1 MGVRFRLAAASAVAV
16 IAAVQAAQS
25 PARAQSQ
32 SETVVLPQV
41 SVSATG
47 IATPLDQ
54 IASSVTVIT
63 AADIARSQRRT
74 LPDVLSNV
82 PGLNVVQTGG
92 PGGQTAIFMRG
103 TNSNHIKVLLDGID
117 VGDPSTPNGA
127 IDLAHIATGDI
138 ERVEVLR
145 GPQGGLYGA
154 NSIGGVISIT
164 TRKGEG
170 PAKARATLEGGA
182 LGTFNQSAALSGARD
197 RFDYAF
203 SVAHLR
209 STNVDVTPAYVLPA
223 GQAANPNSYDNMT
236 YSTRLGAQ
244 VTDDLRVNLI
254 GRYVDGRLKYTND
267 DPTTFPFTPYA
278 TRSDYVSKSF
288 FGRAEAV
295 YAALD
300 GRFINT
306 VGVNIADN
314 RRSNKDPNANPATTN
329 NGTRTAVNWRGEVA
343 VAKGHTLVLGAER
356 SIERAD
362 SQAYAMF
369 GGAPI
374 SYSARNGNTAGYV
387 EMQSQFAGRFFI
399 VGNMRIDDDDNFGS
413 HTTWRVAPAF
423 IVPGS
428 ETRLKGSYG
437 TAFKAPTLYELYG
450 VGDFNYVGNPNLRP
464 ETSKGWEVGFEQPLF
479 GDRLRFGVTYFRNDI
494 KDLINSQTTPVN
506 TYVNVGKAKTEGYEA
521 FVDLKATDRLR
532 FHADYTRTDAT
543 DEIANTELLRRPK
556 HKANFTASYQASD
569 ALGLSASVV
578 YVGPWMDFDRQGL
591 WFTPRDFQGYTVVN
605 IAASYAVNDKVTVF
619 GRVDNL
625 FDKRYE
631 VPVGW
636 NAPGVGVFGGI
647 KVSTL

>member
-1 MGVRFRLAAASAVAV
+1 MGVRFRLAAASAAAV
-16 IAAVQAAQS
+16 IAAVQAAPS
-25 PARAQSQ
+25 PAQAQSQ
-32 SETVVLPQV
+32 SAPVVLPEV

-54 IASSVTVIT
+54 IGSSVTVIT
-63 AADIARSQRRT
+63 AADIERTQRRT
-74 LPDVLSNV
+74 LPDVLNNV

-103 TNSNHIKVLLDGID
+103 TNSNHVKVLLDGID
-117 VGDPSTPNGA
+117 IGDPSTPNGA
-127 IDLAHIATGDI
+127 VDLAHIATGDI

-164 TRKGEG
+164 TKKGEG

-182 LGTFNQSAALSGARD
+182 LGTFNQSAAVSGAKD

-209 STNVDVTPAYVLPA
+209 SSHIDVTPTYVLPP
-223 GQAANPNSYDNMT
+223 GQSANPNSYDNMT

-254 GRYVDGRLKYTND
+254 GRYADIRLKYTND
-267 DPTTFPFTPYA
+267 DPTTFPITPYA
-278 TRSDYVSKSF
+278 TRSDYGNKAF

-314 RRSNKDPNANPATTN
+314 KRTNKDPNANPETTN
-329 NGTRTAVNWRGEVA
+329 DGTRTAVNWRGQIA

-356 SIERAD
+356 STERAN
-362 SQAYAMF
+362 SQSYAIF

-374 SYSARNGNTAGYV
+374 SYSAKNGNTAGYV
-387 EMQSQFAGRFFI
+387 EMQSQFAERFFI
-399 VGNMRIDDDDNFGS
+399 VGNLRVDDDDMFGS
-413 HTTWRVAPAF
+413 HRTWRVAPAF

-428 ETRLKGSYG
+428 ETKLKGSYG

-494 KDLINSQTTPVN
+494 KDLINNVFAPVN

-521 FVDLKATDRLR
+521 FVDIKATDRLR

-556 HKANFTASYQASD
+556 HKANFTAQYQASD
-569 ALGLSASVV
+569 ALGLSASLV

-591 WFTPRDFQGYTVVN
+591 WFPARDFQGYTVVN
-605 IAASYAVNDKVTVF
+605 IAANYEVNKQVTVF

-636 NAPGVGVFGGI
+636 KAPGVGVFGGI

>member
-1 MGVRFRLAAASAVAV
+1 MGIRFHLAAATAVAA
-16 IAAVQAAQS
+16 IAAAQTAS
-25 PARAQSQ
+25 AQQ
-32 SETVVLPQV
+32 SEPIELPRV

-54 IASSVTVIT
+54 IGSSVTVIT
-63 AADIARSQRRT
+63 AADIERTQRRT
-74 LPDVLSNV
+74 LPDVLNNV

-103 TNSNHIKVLLDGID
+103 TNSNHIKVLIDGID
-117 VGDPSTPNGA
+117 IGDPSTPNGA
-127 IDLAHIATGDI
+127 IDLAHISTSDI
-138 ERVEVLR
+138 ARVEVLR

-164 TRKGEG
+164 TKKGEG
-170 PAKARATLEGGA
+170 PAKATATLEGGA
-182 LGTFNQSAALSGARD
+182 LGTFNQSAAVSGAKD
-197 RFDYAF
+197 RFDYVF
-203 SVAHLR
+203 GVTHLR
-209 STNVDVTPAYVLPA
+209 SSHVDVTPASVLPA
-223 GQAANPNSYDNMT
+223 GQAANPNSYDNLT
-236 YSTRLGAQ
+236 YSTRFGAKL
-244 VTDDLRVNLI
+244 TDDLKVNLI
-254 GRYVDGRLKYTND
+254 GRYLDARLKYTND
-267 DPTTFPFTPYA
+267 DPTTLPFTPYA
-278 TRSDYVSKSF
+278 TRSDYTSKAF

-295 YAALD
+295 YAAFD

-306 VGVNIADN
+306 VGVNISDTHRVN
-314 RRSNKDPNANPATTN
+314 QDPNANPATTN
-329 NGTRTAVNWRGEVA
+329 DGTRTAENWRGEIA
-343 VAKGHTLVLGAER
+343 LAKGHTLMLGAER
-356 SIERAD
+356 SNERAN
-362 SQAYAMF
+362 SQSYAMF

-374 SYSARNGNTAGYV
+374 SYSASNGNTAGYV
-387 EMQSQFAGRFFI
+387 EMQSQFAERLFI
-399 VGNMRIDDDDNFGS
+399 VGNLRVDDDDKFGS

-423 IVPGS
+423 IVPG
-428 ETRLKGSYG
+428 TDTKLKGSYG

-450 VGDFNYVGNPNLRP
+450 VGDFNYVGNPSLRP
-464 ETSKGWEVGFEQPLF
+464 ETSKGWELGFEQPLF
-479 GDRLRFGVTYFRNDI
+479 GDRVRFGLTYFRNDI
-494 KDLINSQTTPVN
+494 QDLINNVFAPLN

-521 FVDLKATDRLR
+521 FVDIKATDRLR

-543 DEIANTELLRRPK
+543 DEIANTELLRRPR

-591 WFTPRDFQGYTVVN
+591 WFPARDVQGYTVVN
-605 IAASYAVNDKVTVF
+605 IAANYVVNNQISIF

>member
-1 MGVRFRLAAASAVAV
+1 MGVRFRLAAASAAAV
-16 IAAVQAAQS
+16 IAALEAASAQQAA
-25 PARAQSQ
+25 P
-32 SETVVLPQV
+32 VVLPEV
-41 SVSATG
+41 TVSATG

-54 IASSVTVIT
+54 IGSSVTVIT
-63 AADIARSQRRT
+63 AADIERTQRRT
-74 LPDVLSNV
+74 LPDVLNNV

-117 VGDPSTPNGA
+117 IGDVSSPNGA
-127 IDLAHIATGDI
+127 VDLAHIATGDI

-164 TRKGEG
+164 TKKGEG

-182 LGTFNQSAALSGARD
+182 LGTFNQSAALSGSKD

-209 STNVDVTPAYVLPA
+209 SSHIDVTPTSVLPP
-223 GQAANPNSYDNMT
+223 GQSANPNSYDNMT
-236 YSTRLGAQ
+236 YSTRLGMK
-244 VTDDLRVNLI
+244 VTDDLKVNLI
-254 GRYVDGRLKYTND
+254 GRYVDIKLKYSND
-267 DPTTFPFTPYA
+267 DPTAFPSTPYP
-278 TRSDYVSKSF
+278 TRSDYANKAF

-306 VGVNIADN
+306 VGVNFADN
-314 RRSNKDPNANPATTN
+314 RRSNKDPNANPESTN
-329 NGTRTAVNWRGEVA
+329 DGTRTAVNWRGEIA

-356 SIERAD
+356 SQERANT
-362 SQAYAMF
+362 QTYAMF
-369 GGAPI
+369 GGAPL
-374 SYSARNGNTAGYV
+374 SYSASNGNTAGYV
-387 EMQSQFAGRFFI
+387 EMQSQFAERFFI
-399 VGNMRIDDDDNFGS
+399 VGNARIDDDDKFGS
-413 HTTWRVAPAF
+413 HNTWRVAPAF
-423 IVPGS
+423 LVPGT
-428 ETRLKGSYG
+428 ETKLKGSYG

-464 ETSKGWEVGFEQPLF
+464 ETSKGWELGFEQPLF
-479 GDRLRFGVTYFRNDI
+479 GDRVRFGVTYFRNDI
-494 KDLINSQTTPVN
+494 KDLINNVFAPVN

-521 FVDLKATDRLR
+521 FVDVKATDRLR

-556 HKANFTASYQASD
+556 HKANFTASYQAND

-591 WFTPRDFQGYTVVN
+591 WFPARDFQGYTVVN
-605 IAASYAVNDKVTVF
+605 IAANYVVNKQVTVF

-636 NAPGVGVFGGI
+636 KAPGVGVFGGI

>member
-1 MGVRFRLAAASAVAV
+1 MGVRFRLAAASAMAV
-16 IAAVQAAQS
+16 IAAVEAAS
-25 PARAQSQ
+25 AQQ
-32 SETVVLPQV
+32 SEPVVLPQV

-54 IASSVTVIT
+54 VGSSVTVIT
-63 AADIARSQRRT
+63 AADIERTQRRT
-74 LPDVLSNV
+74 LPDVLNNV

-117 VGDPSTPNGA
+117 IGDPSTPNGA
-127 IDLAHIATGDI
+127 VDLAHIATGDI

-164 TRKGEG
+164 TKKGEG

-182 LGTFNQSAALSGARD
+182 LGTFNQSAAVSGAKD

-209 STNVDVTPAYVLPA
+209 SSRIDVTPTYVLPA

-254 GRYVDGRLKYTND
+254 GRYADIRLKYSND
-267 DPTTFPFTPYA
+267 DPSTFPTTPYA
-278 TRSDYVSKSF
+278 TRSDYGNKAF

-314 RRSNKDPNANPATTN
+314 KRTNKDPNANPETTN
-329 NGTRTAVNWRGEVA
+329 DGTRTAVNWRGQIA

-356 SIERAD
+356 STERAN
-362 SQAYAMF
+362 SQTYAIF

-374 SYSARNGNTAGYV
+374 SYSAKNGNTAGYV
-387 EMQSQFAGRFFI
+387 EMQSQFAERFFI
-399 VGNMRIDDDDNFGS
+399 VGNLRVDDDDMFGS

-428 ETRLKGSYG
+428 ETKLKGSYG

-450 VGDFNYVGNPNLRP
+450 VGDFNYVGNPNLKP

-494 KDLINSQTTPVN
+494 KDLINNVFTPVN

-521 FVDLKATDRLR
+521 FVDIKATDRLR

-591 WFTPRDFQGYTVVN
+591 WFTARDFQGYTVVN
-605 IAASYAVNDKVTVF
+605 IAANYEVNKQVTVF

-636 NAPGVGVFGGI
+636 KAPGVGVFGGI

>member
-16 IAAVQAAQS
+16 IAAMQAAQR
-25 PARAQSQ
+25 PAQAQSPSQ
-32 SETVVLPQV
+32 TVVLPEV

-54 IASSVTVIT
+54 VGSSVTVIT
-63 AADIARSQRRT
+63 AADIARQQRRT
-74 LPDVLSNV
+74 LPDVLNNV

-103 TNSNHIKVLLDGID
+103 TNSNHVKVLLDGID
-117 VGDPSTPNGA
+117 IGDVSAPNGA
-127 IDLAHIATGDI
+127 VDLAHIATGDI

-164 TRKGEG
+164 TKKGEG
-170 PAKARATLEGGA
+170 PAKATATLEGGA
-182 LGTFNQSAALSGARD
+182 LGTFNQSAGVSGSKD

-203 SVAHLR
+203 NVTHLR
-209 STNVDVTPAYVLPA
+209 SSHVDVTPSYVLPP

-236 YSTRLGAQ
+236 YSTRLGAK

-254 GRYVDGRLKYTND
+254 GRYTDIRLKYSND
-267 DPTTFPFTPYA
+267 DPTVFPSTPYP
-278 TRSDYVSKSF
+278 TRSDYGNKAF

-306 VGVNIADN
+306 LGVNIADN
-314 RRSNKDPNANPATTN
+314 RRTNKDPNANPETTN

-356 SIERAD
+356 SSERANT
-362 SQAYAMF
+362 QTYAMF
-369 GGAPI
+369 GGAPL
-374 SYSARNGNTAGYV
+374 SYSGKNGNTAGYV
-387 EMQSQFAGRFFI
+387 EMQSQFAERFFI
-399 VGNMRIDDDDNFGS
+399 VGNLRVDDDDNFGS

-423 IVPGS
+423 IMPGS
-428 ETRLKGSYG
+428 ETKLKGSYG
-437 TAFKAPTLYELYG
+437 TSFKAPTLYELYG
-450 VGDFNYVGNPNLRP
+450 IGDFNYVGNPNLKP

-494 KDLINSQTTPVN
+494 KDLINAVFVPVN
-506 TYVNVGKAKTEGYEA
+506 TYVNVGKAKTAGYEA
-521 FVDLKATDRLR
+521 FVEVKATDRLR
-532 FHADYTRTDAT
+532 LRADYTRTDAT

-556 HKANFTASYQASD
+556 HKANFTASYQASN
-569 ALGLSASVV
+569 ALGLSATVV

-605 IAASYAVNDKVTVF
+605 VAANYVVNDRVTVF

-636 NAPGVGVFGGI
+636 LAPGVGVFGGVKI
-647 KVSTL
+647 AMQ

>member
-16 IAAVQAAQS
+16 IAAVQAAS
-25 PARAQSQ
+25 NPAKAQSA
-32 SETVVLPQV
+32 SEPVVLPEV

-47 IATPLDQ
+47 IATPLSQ

-63 AADIARSQRRT
+63 AEEIARTQRRT
-74 LPDVLSNV
+74 LPDVLNNV

-103 TNSNHIKVLLDGID
+103 TNSNHVKVLLDGID
-117 VGDPSTPNGA
+117 MGDVSAPNGA
-127 IDLAHIATGDI
+127 VDLAHMATGDI
-138 ERVEVLR
+138 ERIEVLR

-154 NSIGGVISIT
+154 NAIGGVISIVT
-164 TRKGEG
+164 KKGEG
-170 PAKARATLEGGA
+170 PAKATATLEGGA
-182 LGTFNQSAALSGARD
+182 LGTFNQSAAVSGAKD

-209 STNVDVTPAYVLPA
+209 SSHVDVTPTYVLPA
-223 GQAANPNSYDNMT
+223 GQSANPNSYDNMT
-236 YSTRLGAQ
+236 YSTRLGAKI
-244 VTDDLRVNLI
+244 TDDLRVNLI
-254 GRYVDGRLKYTND
+254 GRYVDIRLKYSND
-267 DPTTFPFTPYA
+267 DPTTFPSAPYA
-278 TRSDYVSKSF
+278 TRSDYDNKAF

-295 YAALD
+295 YAALN

-306 VGVNIADN
+306 VGVNVADN
-314 RRSNKDPNANPATTN
+314 SRTNKDPNANPATTN
-329 NGTRTAVNWRGEVA
+329 DGTRTAVNWRGEIA
-343 VAKGHTLVLGAER
+343 VAKGHTLLLGAER
-356 SIERAD
+356 SEERANT
-362 SQAYAMF
+362 QTYGMF
-369 GGAPI
+369 GGAPL
-374 SYSARNGNTAGYV
+374 SYSAKNGNIAGYA
-387 EMQSQFAGRFFI
+387 EMQSQFAERFFI
-399 VGNMRIDDDDNFGS
+399 VGNIRVDDDDKFGS
-413 HTTWRVAPAF
+413 HTTWRIAPAF
-423 IVPGS
+423 VMPGS
-428 ETRLKGSYG
+428 ETKLKGSYG

-450 VGDFNYVGNPNLRP
+450 VGDFNYVGNPNLKP

-494 KDLINSQTTPVN
+494 KDLINNVFAPVN

-521 FVDLKATDRLR
+521 FIDVKATDRLR

-543 DEIANTELLRRPK
+543 NVIANTELLRRPK
-556 HKANFTASYQASD
+556 HKANFSASYQATE
-569 ALGLSASVV
+569 ALGLSASVL

-591 WFTPRDFQGYTVVN
+591 WTTARDFQGYTVVN
-605 IAASYAVNDKVTVF
+605 IAANYAVNKQVTVF

-636 NAPGVGVFGGI
+636 KAPGVGVFGGI

>member
-16 IAAVQAAQS
+16 IAAVQAAS
-25 PARAQSQ
+25 DPAQAQQSQ
-32 SETVVLPQV
+32 PVVLPEV
-41 SVSATG
+41 TVSATG

-54 IASSVTVIT
+54 VGSSVTVIT
-63 AADIARSQRRT
+63 AADIERTQRRT
-74 LPDVLSNV
+74 LPDVLNNV

-117 VGDPSTPNGA
+117 IGDPSTPNGA
-127 IDLAHIATGDI
+127 IDLAHIATSDI
-138 ERVEVLR
+138 ARVEVLR

-164 TRKGEG
+164 TKKGEG
-170 PAKARATLEGGA
+170 PARATATLEGGA
-182 LGTFNQSAALSGARD
+182 LGTFNQSAAVSGSKD

-203 SVAHLR
+203 GVTHLR
-209 STNVDVTPAYVLPA
+209 ASNIDITPTYVLPA
-223 GQAANPNSYDNMT
+223 GQSANPNAYDNMT
-236 YSTRLGAQ
+236 YSTRIGAK
-244 VTDDLRVNLI
+244 VTDDLKVNLI
-254 GRYVDGRLKYTND
+254 GRYLDARLKYTND
-267 DPTTFPFTPYA
+267 DPTTFPFTPYP
-278 TRSDYVSKSF
+278 TRSDYTSKAF

-295 YAALD
+295 YAAFG

-306 VGVNIADN
+306 VGVNISDTH
-314 RRSNKDPNANPATTN
+314 RTNKDPNANPATTN
-329 NGTRTAVNWRGEVA
+329 DGTRTAVNWRGEVA
-343 VAKGHTLVLGAER
+343 VARGHTLVLGAER
-356 SIERAD
+356 SKERAET
-362 SQAYAMF
+362 QAYAMF

-374 SYSARNGNTAGYV
+374 SYSASNGNTAGYV
-387 EMQSQFAGRFFI
+387 EMQSQFAERFFI
-399 VGNMRIDDDDNFGS
+399 VGNLRVDDDDKFGS

-428 ETRLKGSYG
+428 DTKLKGSYG

-450 VGDFNYVGNPNLRP
+450 VGDFNYVGNPNLKP
-464 ETSKGWEVGFEQPLF
+464 ETSKGWELGFEQPLF

-494 KDLINSQTTPVN
+494 KDLINNVFVPVN
-506 TYVNVGKAKTEGYEA
+506 TYVNVGKAQTEGYEA
-521 FVDLKATDRLR
+521 FVDIRATERLR

-543 DEIANTELLRRPK
+543 DEIANTELVRRPK
-556 HKANFTASYQASD
+556 HKANFTTAYQATD

-591 WFTPRDFQGYTVVN
+591 WFTARDFQGYTVVN
-605 IAASYAVNDKVTVF
+605 IAANYEVNKQVTVF

-636 NAPGVGVFGGI
+636 KAPGVGVFGGI

>member
-1 MGVRFRLAAASAVAV
+1 MGARFRLAAASAAAV
-16 IAAVQAAQS
+16 IAAVQAAPNPVQ
-25 PARAQSQ
+25 AQQ
-32 SETVVLPQV
+32 SEPVVLPEV

-54 IASSVTVIT
+54 IGSSVTVIT
-63 AADIARSQRRT
+63 AADIARTQRRT
-74 LPDVLSNV
+74 LPEVLNNV

-103 TNSNHIKVLLDGID
+103 TNSNHVKVLLDGID
-117 VGDPSTPNGA
+117 IGDPTTPNGA

-170 PAKARATLEGGA
+170 PAKATATLEGGA
-182 LGTFNQSAALSGARD
+182 LGTFNQSAAVSGAKD

-209 STNVDVTPAYVLPA
+209 STNIDVTPTYVLPA
-223 GQAANPNSYDNMT
+223 GQGANPNSYDNMT
-236 YSTRLGAQ
+236 YSTRLGAK
-244 VTDDLRVNLI
+244 VTDDLKVNLI
-254 GRYVDGRLKYTND
+254 GRYLDARFKYTND
-267 DPTTFPFTPYA
+267 DPSTFPTAPYA
-278 TRSDYVSKSF
+278 TRSDYTSKAF

-295 YAALD
+295 YAAFD

-306 VGVNIADN
+306 VGVNVSDTH
-314 RRSNKDPNANPATTN
+314 RTNKDPNANPETTN
-329 NGTRTAVNWRGEVA
+329 DGTRTAVNWRGQIA

-356 SIERAD
+356 SNERAKT
-362 SQAYAMF
+362 QTYAMF
-369 GGAPI
+369 GGTPI
-374 SYSARNGNTAGYV
+374 SYSASNGNTAGYV
-387 EMQSQFAGRFFI
+387 EIQSQFAERFFI
-399 VGNMRIDDDDNFGS
+399 VGNVRVDDDDMFGS
-413 HTTWRVAPAF
+413 HNTWRVAPAF

-450 VGDFNYVGNPNLRP
+450 VGDFNYVGNPNLKP
-464 ETSKGWEVGFEQPLF
+464 ETSKGWELGFEQPLF
-479 GDRLRFGVTYFRNDI
+479 GDRVRFGVTYFRNDI
-494 KDLINSQTTPVN
+494 ENLINSVFTPVN

-521 FVDLKATDRLR
+521 FVDIKATERLR
-532 FHADYTRTDAT
+532 FRADYTRTDAT

-556 HKANFTASYQASD
+556 HKANVTTSYQASD

-591 WFTPRDFQGYTVVN
+591 WFTARDFQGYTVVN
-605 IAASYAVNDKVTVF
+605 VAANYEVNKQVTVF

-636 NAPGVGVFGGI
+636 KAPGVGVFGGI

>member
-1 MGVRFRLAAASAVAV
+1 MGVRFRLAAASAAAV

-25 PARAQSQ
+25 PAQAQSQ
-32 SETVVLPQV
+32 SEPVVLPQV

-54 IASSVTVIT
+54 IGSSVTVIT

-74 LPDVLSNV
+74 LPDVLNNV

-182 LGTFNQSAALSGARD
+182 LGTFNQSAALSGAKD

-209 STNVDVTPAYVLPA
+209 STNIDVTPTYVLPA
-223 GQAANPNSYDNMT
+223 GQSANPNSYDNMT
-236 YSTRLGAQ
+236 YSTRLGAK

-329 NGTRTAVNWRGEVA
+329 DGTRTAVNWRGEVA
-343 VAKGHTLVLGAER
+343 VATGHTLVLGAER
-356 SIERAD
+356 SSERAN

-374 SYSARNGNTAGYV
+374 AYSASNGNTAGYV
-387 EMQSQFAGRFFI
+387 EMQSQFAERFFI
-399 VGNMRIDDDDNFGS
+399 VGNWRIDDDDNFGS

-423 IVPGS
+423 IMPGS

-464 ETSKGWEVGFEQPLF
+464 ETSKGWEIGFEQPLF

-494 KDLINSQTTPVN
+494 KDLINNVFTPVN

-521 FVDLKATDRLR
+521 FVDIKATDRLR

-591 WFTPRDFQGYTVVN
+591 WLTPRDFQGYTVVN
-605 IAASYAVNDKVTVF
+605 IAANYEVNKQVTVF

-636 NAPGVGVFGGI
+636 KAPGVGVFGGI

>member
-16 IAAVQAAQS
+16 IAAVQAAS
-25 PARAQSQ
+25 NPAKAQSA
-32 SETVVLPQV
+32 SEPVVLPEV

-47 IATPLDQ
+47 IATPLSQ

-63 AADIARSQRRT
+63 AEEIARTQRRT
-74 LPDVLSNV
+74 LPDVLNNV

-103 TNSNHIKVLLDGID
+103 TNSNHVKVLLDGID
-117 VGDPSTPNGA
+117 MGDVSAPNGA
-127 IDLAHIATGDI
+127 VDLAHIATGDI
-138 ERVEVLR
+138 ERIEVLR

-154 NSIGGVISIT
+154 NAIGGVISIVT
-164 TRKGEG
+164 KKGEG
-170 PAKARATLEGGA
+170 PAKATATLEGGA
-182 LGTFNQSAALSGARD
+182 LGTFNQSAAVSGAKD

-209 STNVDVTPAYVLPA
+209 SSHVDVTPTYVLPA
-223 GQAANPNSYDNMT
+223 GQSANPNSYDNMT
-236 YSTRLGAQ
+236 YSTRLGAKI
-244 VTDDLRVNLI
+244 TDDLRVNLI
-254 GRYVDGRLKYTND
+254 GRYVDIRLKYSND
-267 DPTTFPFTPYA
+267 DPSTFPSAPYA
-278 TRSDYVSKSF
+278 TRSDYGNKAF

-295 YAALD
+295 YAALN

-306 VGVNIADN
+306 VGVNVADN
-314 RRSNKDPNANPATTN
+314 SRTNKDPNANPATTN
-329 NGTRTAVNWRGEVA
+329 DGTRTAVNWRGEIA
-343 VAKGHTLVLGAER
+343 VAKGHTLLLGAER
-356 SIERAD
+356 SEERANT
-362 SQAYAMF
+362 QTYGMF
-369 GGAPI
+369 GGAPL
-374 SYSARNGNTAGYV
+374 SYSAKNGNTAGYA
-387 EMQSQFAGRFFI
+387 EMQSQFAERFFI
-399 VGNMRIDDDDNFGS
+399 VGNIRVDDDDKFGS

-423 IVPGS
+423 IMPGS
-428 ETRLKGSYG
+428 ETKLKGSYG

-450 VGDFNYVGNPNLRP
+450 VGDFNYVGNPNLKP

-494 KDLINSQTTPVN
+494 KDLINNVFAPVN

-521 FVDLKATDRLR
+521 FVDVKATDRLR

-543 DEIANTELLRRPK
+543 NVIANTELLRRPK
-556 HKANFTASYQASD
+556 HKANFSASYQATE
-569 ALGLSASVV
+569 ALGLSASVL

-591 WFTPRDFQGYTVVN
+591 WTTARDFQGYTVVN
-605 IAASYAVNDKVTVF
+605 IAANYAVNKQVTVF

-636 NAPGVGVFGGI
+636 KAPGVGVFGGI